1 LKDAAVSLL
10 ASIASRSSTT
20 AGGVTNTN
28 ALVDVVLF
36 FSEQVVQ
43 DLSAGNSAPAH
54 PIIVAD
60 AIKFLHTFRNQLT
73 REQLISVMPLLVPH
87 LNSEV
92 SVIYTYAAITVERIL
107 FMKRNNQ
114 LL

>member
-1 LKDAAVSLL
+1 
-10 ASIASRSSTT
+10 
-20 AGGVTNTN
+20 
-28 ALVDVVLF
+28 VDVVQF
-36 FSEQVVQ
+36 FSEHVVQ
-43 DLSAGNSAPAH
+43 DLSVKSAASPH

-73 REQLISVMPLLVPH
+73 REQLISVLPLLAPH

-92 SVIYTYAAITVERIL
+92 YVIYTYAAITVERIL

-114 LL
+114 LLQAFSFVDSLVFIPCPADIFPSEQI